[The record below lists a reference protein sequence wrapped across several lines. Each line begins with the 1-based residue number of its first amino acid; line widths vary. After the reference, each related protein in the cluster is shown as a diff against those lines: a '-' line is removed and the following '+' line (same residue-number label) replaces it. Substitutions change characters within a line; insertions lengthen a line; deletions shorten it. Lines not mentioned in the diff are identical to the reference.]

1 VKIQLLCVSKRPSAW
16 VLDASNDYVKR
27 LQGKLEVN
35 CRELSPVS
43 NVTNEEQQ
51 REREGE
57 MILKAIPS
65 QAHLVALDERGKQ
78 WSTAELATAMQQWQL
93 AYKNI
98 ALVIGGAEGLAQSVR
113 NSANHVWSLAQ
124 LTLPHQL
131 VRVIVIEQI
140 YRAWSLLNNHPY
152 HRA

>member
-1 VKIQLLCVSKRPSAW
+1 MKIQLLCVSKRPSVW
-16 VLDASNDYVKR
+16 VADASNDYLKR
-27 LQGKLEVN
+27 MQGKLDVS

-43 NVTNEEQQ
+43 NVANAEQQ

-65 QAHLVALDERGKQ
+65 QAYLVALDERGEQ
-78 WSTAELATAMQQWQL
+78 WSTAELAAVLQQWQL
-93 AYKNI
+93 AQKNI
-98 ALVIGGAEGLAQSVR
+98 ALVIGGAEGLPPSVR
-113 NSANHVWSLAQ
+113 SAASHVWSLAQ

-131 VRVIVIEQI
+131 VRVIVVEQI